1 MYTHNISICFLV
13 EPMSKHCCDS
23 GVDNQWQEQANKTFP
38 EEEEVG
44 FLHFARF
51 CTIYSTGLEKLFQ

>member
-1 MYTHNISICFLV
+1 
-13 EPMSKHCCDS
+13 MSKHCCDS

-44 FLHFARF
+44 FLYFARF